1 MTHAAFAMHASHI
14 NAPAQ
19 PIADG
24 EAEGLAELQR
34 ALAPDESLLDVL
46 QRASREQVHTG
57 FALLDRA
64 LSLRPGRVLE
74 LAGPAGCGKSE
85 LLLQVCTAGFV
96 YAACRWHC
104 KGLPWSQGCRH
115 RAHAAT
121 DKRQHTTHSMHS
133 MQWPTA
139 VLPSPPCKPAH
150 MLLCAAFLCCA
161 SDAQVCVRCLL
172 LGRGPQSQGQGGYQG
187 GHVVLLDL
195 DAKFDMI
202 RMIKVGEHCNHG
214 QLTRRVKGAR
224 RSRGNRVTGAVATAG
239 RMAKKKFAWCLKALQ
254 LIVWQALVAWLAYP
268 G

>member
-1 MTHAAFAMHASHI
+1 MTHAAFAMHTSHI

-85 LLLQVCTAGFV
+85 LLLQVCTAGIL
-96 YAACRWHC
+96 YAACHWHC

-121 DKRQHTTHSMHS
+121 DKRQHTTHSTHS
-133 MQWPTA
+133 MQWRTRCPSFLTHA
-139 VLPSPPCKPAH
+139 SLRTCCFALLPFALHLMRRSV
-150 MLLCAAFLCCA
+150 CAACCLVA
-161 SDAQVCVRCLL
+161 
-172 LGRGPQSQGQGGYQG
+172 GRS
-187 GHVVLLDL
+187 LRD
-195 DAKFDMI
+195 
-202 RMIKVGEHCNHG
+202 RVG
-214 QLTRRVKGAR
+214 TR
-224 RSRGNRVTGAVATAG
+224 VAT
-239 RMAKKKFAWCLKALQ
+239 WCC
-254 LIVWQALVAWLAYP
+254 WTWTP
-268 G
+268 SST